1 MIGDPGQGWALAMTV
16 VSHEREPGE
25 LGFVAR
31 YRKTVKQLADR
42 VRTDPGRYGS
52 EQVRELGWGIV
63 EAEMLRRHV
72 SLRPS
77 DRLDGIENG
86 PEASV
91 DKPLMTCAEQPVGHA
106 ALAIGDT
113 ADDQHDQWLTHSPN
127 IRAPTRMGGTARYKI
142 ARR

>member
-1 MIGDPGQGWALAMTV
+1 MTV

-63 EAEMLRRHV
+63 EAEMLRCHV
-72 SLRPS
+72 SRRLS
-77 DRLDGIENG
+77 DRLDGIEHG
-86 PEASV
+86 PAGSV
-91 DKPLMTCAEQPVGHA
+91 DKLLMTCTEQQVDHA
-106 ALAIGDT
+106 ALAIGGTGHDS
-113 ADDQHDQWLTHSPN
+113 DDQWLKTSLYS
-127 IRAPTRMGGTARYKI
+127 RAPSARGGPRQINRSLHARGRLGVERK
-142 ARR
+142 